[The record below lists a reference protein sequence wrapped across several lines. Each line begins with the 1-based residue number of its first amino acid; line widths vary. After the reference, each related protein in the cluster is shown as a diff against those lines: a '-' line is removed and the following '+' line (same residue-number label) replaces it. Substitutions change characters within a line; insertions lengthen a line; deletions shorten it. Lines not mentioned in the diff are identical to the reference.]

1 MKMKQGKIMDG
12 KILDVLM
19 VLFSAQIIRTY
30 LEAFDSSGII
40 QSKKQKWVCWG
51 IYLVFQYVV
60 MISHAAWPMFILLC
74 NIFLVFLIHRACCS
88 GDWKAALF
96 HSGIYYAMWMLI
108 EVMAGIILLVAGIGD
123 EEYFFVVG
131 SIVTKI
137 VMYVLTQ
144 ILKHICRP
152 SGDSHVTFIHW
163 FQLLLVPVATI
174 FIIHNTY
181 CITSKNGNGM
191 FFSLTVML
199 LLMINYIS
207 FEVYD
212 QLGKQADL
220 ERRNLVY
227 EQQITL
233 CNRQAAERENAY
245 QESCALRHDLK
256 DYLISLQVL
265 LDAGETEKVREEIEC
280 MLEEN
285 RIYRKEVSHC
295 GNIIVDSLIN
305 YKYSLAQNEGISMKC
320 QIQVPE
326 TLPYEGTDLC
336 IIMGNL
342 LDNAIEA
349 VRHLP
354 AEKQEIDLVVKVTK
368 GILKFIVENPY
379 QGSIKENRQGQIL
392 TGKKDSQNHG
402 IGLSSVR
409 RAVEKYNGE
418 LTVQYEEN
426 IFRTMVMLYLPENLP
441 SKA

>member
-1 MKMKQGKIMDG
+1 
-12 KILDVLM
+12 
-19 VLFSAQIIRTY
+19 
-30 LEAFDSSGII
+30 
-40 QSKKQKWVCWG
+40 
-51 IYLVFQYVV
+51 
-60 MISHAAWPMFILLC
+60 
-74 NIFLVFLIHRACCS
+74 
-88 GDWKAALF
+88 
-96 HSGIYYAMWMLI
+96 MWMLV
-108 EVMAGIILLVAGIGD
+108 EVMAGSLLLLAGIGD
-123 EEYFFVVG
+123 KEYFFVVG

-152 SGDSHVTFIHW
+152 SSDVQMPFGYW
-163 FQLLLVPVATI
+163 FQLLLVPVVTI

-181 CITSKNGNGM
+181 CITSKNGSGV
-191 FFSLTVML
+191 FFSLTVIFL
-199 LLMINYIS
+199 LIINYIS

-212 QLGKQADL
+212 QLGKQADI

-256 DYLISLQVL
+256 DYLISLKVL
-265 LDAGETEKVREEIEC
+265 LESGETEKVREEIEC

-305 YKYSLAQNEGISMKC
+305 YKYSLAQNEGINMKC
-320 QIQVPE
+320 QVLVPE
-326 TLPYEGTDLC
+326 TLPFEGTDLC

-354 AEKQEIDLVVKVTK
+354 TEKQEIDLAVKITK
-368 GILKFIVENPY
+368 GILNFVVENPY
-379 QGSIKENRQGQIL
+379 QGIIKENRQGQIL
-392 TGKKDSQNHG
+392 TGKKDGQNHG

-418 LTVQYEEN
+418 LRVQYEEN
-426 IFRTMVMLYLPENLP
+426 IFRAVVMLYLPENLP